1 MEEMSLVFGGWKYDG
16 EHEWLKGQN
25 IACPYCHNG
34 DKNVVEFQNLLG
46 PSSAAF
52 NVLNAAGLFP
62 FRCVRR
68 LQKNKAGRSFVIN
81 A

>member
-1 MEEMSLVFGGWKYDG
+1 MDIKELTMEEMGLAFGGWKYDG

-25 IACPYCHNG
+25 IAC
-34 DKNVVEFQNLLG
+34 
-46 PSSAAF
+46 
-52 NVLNAAGLFP
+52 LFP

>member
-1 MEEMSLVFGGWKYDG
+1 MDIKELTMEEMGLAFGGWKYDG

-52 NVLNAAGLFP
+52 KCTQCSMSFSLQVCKKAA
-62 FRCVRR
+62 
-68 LQKNKAGRSFVIN
+68 KK
-81 A
+81 